1 MHSRLRCTEQIISF
15 DYRSI
20 SNIYK
25 HAKHNTLF
33 DKDDIVLV
41 TFEILLGVVI
51 VMKLSTHVKI
61 EDKKHIKIS

>member
-1 MHSRLRCTEQIISF
+1 M
-15 DYRSI
+15 

-25 HAKHNTLF
+25 HAKHNILF
-33 DKDDIVLV
+33 DKDEIVLV

-61 EDKKHIKIS
+61 EDRKHIKKS

>member
-1 MHSRLRCTEQIISF
+1 M
-15 DYRSI
+15 

-25 HAKHNTLF
+25 HAKHNILF
-33 DKDDIVLV
+33 DKDEIVLV

-61 EDKKHIKIS
+61 EDRKHIKTS